1 MKLTSIIS
9 EMYNTEMEEVKKQF
23 NDVLGQKLGQ
33 GDNCKTYL
41 HAKDNSKV
49 LKFITDKNEAD
60 IAETVM
66 GLGDQLKA
74 FNRIHEVRDMGKISV
89 ITSDY
94 CRMANIENEEYL
106 AFQKAVEKECNH
118 FGIDFDTLDISKSN
132 VRRHPDTDKLVL
144 VDFKLHT
151 K

>member
-9 EMYNTEMEEVKKQF
+9 EMYNPEMEEVKKQF
-23 NDVLGQKLGQ
+23 NDVIGQKLGQ
-33 GDNCKTYL
+33 GDNGEAYL

-49 LKFITDKNEAD
+49 LKFTTDKDEAD

-106 AFQKAVEKECNH
+106 VFQKAVEKECKQ
-118 FGIDFDTLDISKSN
+118 FGINFDDLDISKSN
-132 VRRHPDTDKLVL
+132 VRRHPQTDKLVL
-144 VDFKLHT
+144 VDF
-151 K
+151 

>member
-1 MKLTSIIS
+1 MKLTNIIS
-9 EMYNTEMEEVKKQF
+9 EMYDPEMEEVKKQF
-23 NDVLGQKLGQ
+23 KDVLGQKLGQ
-33 GDNCKTYL
+33 GDNGEAYL

-49 LKFITDKNEAD
+49 LKFTRDKDEAD

-106 AFQKAVEKECNH
+106 AFQKAVEKECKQ
-118 FGIDFDTLDISKSN
+118 FGIDFDDLDISKSN
-132 VRRHPDTDKLVL
+132 VRRHPQTDKLVL
-144 VDFKLHT
+144 VDF
-151 K
+151 

>member
-9 EMYNTEMEEVKKQF
+9 EMIGYHPGLEEVKKQF
-23 NDVLGQKLGQ
+23 KDVIGKKLGE
-33 GDNCKTYL
+33 GDNGQAFI

-49 LKFITDKNEAD
+49 LKFTTDADEAD
-60 IAETVM
+60 IAETIM

-74 FNRIHEVRDMGKISV
+74 FNRVHEVRSFEEQKIWV

-106 AFQKAVEKECNH
+106 QFQKAVEKECKST
-118 FGIDFDTLDISKSN
+118 GIPFDELDISKDN
-132 VRRHPDTDKLVL
+132 IRRHPQTEKLVL
-144 VDFKLHT
+144 VDW
-151 K
+151 